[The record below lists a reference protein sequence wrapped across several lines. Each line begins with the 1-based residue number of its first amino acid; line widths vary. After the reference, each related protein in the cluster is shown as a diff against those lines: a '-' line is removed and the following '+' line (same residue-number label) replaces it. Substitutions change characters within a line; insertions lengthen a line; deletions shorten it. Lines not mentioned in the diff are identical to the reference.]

1 MGVEITDVRATAE
14 REGERANGF
23 PLFLTKRL
31 HAWIYYSSTPGQK
44 NKMHCHSRDETFFCA
59 EGECTMHFPDGG
71 TKVIK
76 PGMLA
81 SVTGGTFYYLENT
94 GDGPMMMVGNGS
106 GDRKT
111 SAKIDYETRKSTRGG
126 A

>member
-1 MGVEITDVRATAE
+1 MGVEITDVRDIAE
-14 REGERANGF
+14 QKGDGANGHA
-23 PLFLTKRL
+23 LFLSKRL

-44 NKMHCHSRDETFFCA
+44 NRMHCHSRDETFFCA
-59 EGECTMHFPDGG
+59 EGECTMHFPDGS
-71 TKVIK
+71 TKLIK

-94 GDGPMMMVGNGS
+94 GSGPMLMVGNGS
-106 GDRKT
+106 GERAA